1 MGIVIIIA
9 FVVIVLAILNID
21 GKLKRNLENNE
32 RIIARLDILIKNQKD
47 KDNLN

>member
-1 MGIVIIIA
+1 MEIVIIIG

-21 GKLKRNLENNE
+21 GKLKRNLESNE

-47 KDNLN
+47 KE